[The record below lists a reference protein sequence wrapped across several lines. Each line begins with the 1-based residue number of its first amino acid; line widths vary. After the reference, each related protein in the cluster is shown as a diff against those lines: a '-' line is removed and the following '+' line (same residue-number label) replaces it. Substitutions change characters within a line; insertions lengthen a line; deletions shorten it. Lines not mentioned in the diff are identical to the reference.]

1 MIEAQ
6 VRELA
11 ENRQGTEI
19 PKPEAKA
26 AFRIKG
32 LGIRRGE
39 TALIYTIPSHTGSKP
54 YQKGIT
60 LAEFE
65 KAYSQLKRSGS
76 LTASWFNQELPAC
89 AKEGSCN
96 FTSLGGIFELLGVA
110 KYSGRG
116 EYKFEGRS

>member
-6 VRELA
+6 IRELA
-11 ENRQGTEI
+11 ENWQGATI
-19 PKPEAKA
+19 PKPGAKA

-39 TALIYTIPSHTGSKP
+39 TALIYTISSYTGSKP

-60 LAEFE
+60 IAEFR
-65 KAYSQLKRSGS
+65 KAYSNLKKREFNGP
-76 LTASWFNQELPAC
+76 WFNQELPGC

-96 FTSLGGIFELLGVA
+96 FTSLGGILELLGVA

-116 EYKFEGRS
+116 VYKFEAPS